1 MVAVFDTAFHQTMP
15 EKAFLYGIPR
25 KCYIPDIKKI
35 APAFWKELSKDKTY
49 DHILND
55 CTSYGIIEY
64 DEFFPNSINAN
75 YYIASK
81 EHMPHS
87 KKIIIPKSTW
97 AVFKIDEISGDYFN
111 NFSHNAYRNWIPY
124 SGYNIRNIPE
134 LEVYHWPGHTEW
146 WLPIETK

>member
-1 MVAVFDTAFHQTMP
+1 MMKLNYMV
-15 EKAFLYGIPR
+15 FLENVIFQ
-25 KCYIPDIKKI
+25 ISKKI

>member
-1 MVAVFDTAFHQTMP
+1 MT
-15 EKAFLYGIPR
+15 
-25 KCYIPDIKKI
+25 
-35 APAFWKELSKDKTY
+35 
-49 DHILND
+49 
-55 CTSYGIIEY
+55 
-64 DEFFPNSINAN
+64 
-75 YYIASK
+75 
-81 EHMPHS
+81 HS